1 VDRPRDQRSRVA
13 RQVGVLVLALLQVA
27 AAGLAP
33 VADASAR
40 AGSMANTL
48 RVEAAGTED
57 CGSHHDHVTCQFCRV
72 MSLAG
77 ETASAAP
84 LSQLAAVPDVVVRL
98 ASGDVALASA
108 RTSGGVGSRA
118 PPLA

>member
-1 VDRPRDQRSRVA
+1 M
-13 RQVGVLVLALLQVA
+13 LVLALLQVA

-33 VADASAR
+33 VADAATR
-40 AGSMANTL
+40 AVSQASTL
-48 RVEAAGTED
+48 RVEAADTKD
-57 CGSHHDHVTCQFCRV
+57 CGSHHEHVTCQFCRV

-84 LSQLAAVPDVVVRL
+84 SSQFAAVPDVVDRL
-98 ASGDVALASA
+98 APGDVALASA
-108 RTSGGVGSRA
+108 RTSGGLGSRA